1 VAPTPN
7 PGIINHTLSGVSCA
21 SRTTACTA
29 AGYYYSRHATFRTLV
44 ESGPAAGPQHP
55 TDTGTGIPADELPRI
70 FERFWRGRQASRT
83 AGSGIGLAVASEL
96 TRAHGGELTATSSE
110 GHGTQMTLVLPC
122 P

>member
-1 VAPTPN
+1 VFPRDDESA
-7 PGIINHTLSGVSCA
+7 HQ
-21 SRTTACTA
+21 RTEVHP
-29 AGYYYSRHATFRTLV
+29 AGGTVTIEA
-44 ESGPAAGPQHP
+44 GPAGPGAVLRV